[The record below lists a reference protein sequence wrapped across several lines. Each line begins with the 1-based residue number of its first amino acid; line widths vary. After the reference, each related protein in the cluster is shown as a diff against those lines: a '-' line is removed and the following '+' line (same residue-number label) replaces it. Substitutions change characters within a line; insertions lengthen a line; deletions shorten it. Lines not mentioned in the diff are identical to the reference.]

1 LPRGWVSS
9 WVSNWLAIPSDPK
22 KLNKKE
28 DTSEDAC
35 ISLRRGNKIVLG
47 GRWRELG
54 GRGDGKGSEGVQD
67 LA

>member
-1 LPRGWVSS
+1 MPRGWVSS

-47 GRWRELG
+47 GRWRAETEWE
-54 GRGDGKGSEGVQD
+54 KGWEKNGSGQD
-67 LA
+67 